1 MPMKRYT
8 PDELAEVLRLHKLW
22 LNDKEGGER
31 AYLDRANLGGANL
44 GGANLRGANL
54 RGANLD
60 GAYLDGAYLDGAI
73 LRGANLDGAYL
84 DGAYLDGAGRVA
96 RMAVFSGLYRY
107 QCWAVAATDGTA
119 WVRMGCLWKTVEEW
133 DRIGIRQS
141 NPGEF
146 PADGSE
152 KSEDRA
158 RAFEFTRAEAVRLA
172 AQVQPQAVE
181 PIAPPYRE
189 GDRVQ
194 ISETGR
200 AAWAWAPEGV
210 GRVLECAG
218 GWTRIDYSTQYLT
231 APDGYLELAVVA
243 EKAV

>member
-8 PDELAEVLRLHKLW
+8 PDELAEVLRLHQLW
-22 LNDKEGGER
+22 LNDEEGGE
-31 AYLDRANLGGANL
+31 RANLGGAYL
-44 GGANLRGANL
+44 VRANLVRANL

-60 GAYLDGAYLDGAI
+60 GANLD
-73 LRGANLDGAYL
+73 GANLDGANL
-84 DGAYLDGAGRVA
+84 DGANLVRANLVGAGRVA

-107 QCWAVAATDGTA
+107 QCWAVATADGTA

-152 KSEDRA
+152 KSEGRA

-200 AAWAWAPEGV
+200 AAWPWSPEGV
-210 GRVLECAG
+210 GRVLECGG
-218 GWTRIDYSTQYLT
+218 GWTRIDYPPQYLT
-231 APDGYLELAVVA
+231 APDNYLELAVAA